1 MHHCRSS
8 SHQLMEKDNK
18 PAPAQNSTPMPEKH
32 AGQHRAKRRS
42 SVDHDDWR
50 LRTLLLII

>member
-1 MHHCRSS
+1 MHHCRSGP
-8 SHQLMEKDNK
+8 HQLMEKDNK

-32 AGQHRAKRRS
+32 AGQHRAKRIS

-50 LRTLLLII
+50 LRTLLLIN